1 MKSKIS
7 EISRDYNQ
15 AKSAFKACKMHL
27 NGLRRRKITAD
38 VIAEMAKVRI
48 AMMNWRKDMIQLRQ
62 QNRDLFMKQAA
73 ATAERFNVS
82 NKILPAGNFT
92 VNYTSALELLRCLTD
107 YCKKMQQVP
116 AESRV
121 KAVISFKSV

>member
-7 EISRDYNQ
+7 EISRDYNR
-15 AKSAFKACKMHL
+15 AKKCFKTCKAQL
-27 NGLRRRKITAD
+27 NALRRQKITATA
-38 VIAEMAKVRI
+38 IASMTTLRK
-48 AMMNWRKDMIQLRQ
+48 AMMEYRKLMIELRQ

-82 NKILPAGNFT
+82 NKILPAGNFS

-107 YCKKMQQVP
+107 YCKKMQQLP

>member
-1 MKSKIS
+1 MKS
-7 EISRDYNQ
+7 EISAISREYNRT
-15 AKSAFKACKMHL
+15 KYAFKAHKRYL
-27 NGLRRRKITAD
+27 NGLRRRKLTAD

-48 AMMNWRKDMIQLRQ
+48 SMMNLRKEMIQLRQ
-62 QNRDLFMKQAA
+62 ANREAFMKQAA
-73 ATAERFNVS
+73 ATAAKFNVS
-82 NKILPAGNFT
+82 NKIIPAGNFS

-107 YCKKMQQVP
+107 YCKKMQQLP